1 MTDYIKIADSVRRI
15 SPDLRG
21 VFALSDLRNLFNT
34 KNKFALY
41 RLVKRLEN
49 ADVLSRFSRG
59 FYVAKDFDPAAL
71 SQRICPESYVSF
83 GNVLA
88 ENLLIGSIPGRR
100 LMAVKTGE
108 TRIYDNGN
116 YRIEQLRLTKSLFF
130 GYKVVNGV
138 NIAVPEKAVLD
149 TLYFYRMGRK
159 FSFDIYSDVDYSGLN
174 MNTLADYIERYRNPV
189 FRDFARKSIHA

>member
-1 MTDYIKIADSVRRI
+1 
-15 SPDLRG
+15 
-21 VFALSDLRNLFNT
+21 
-34 KNKFALY
+34 
-41 RLVKRLEN
+41 
-49 ADVLSRFSRG
+49 
-59 FYVAKDFDPAAL
+59 
-71 SQRICPESYVSF
+71 
-83 GNVLA
+83 
-88 ENLLIGSIPGRR
+88 
-100 LMAVKTGE
+100 MAVKTGE

-189 FRDFARKSIHA
+189 FRDFARKTIHA